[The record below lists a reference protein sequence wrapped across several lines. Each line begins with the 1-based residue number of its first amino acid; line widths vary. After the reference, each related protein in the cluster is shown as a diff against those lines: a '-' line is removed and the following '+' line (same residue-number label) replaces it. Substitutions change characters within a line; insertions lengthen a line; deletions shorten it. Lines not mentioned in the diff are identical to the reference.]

1 MRLASLGS
9 SPQQIRD
16 LYSKLLQIVCEG
28 IFGKPSAL
36 IWILLPLL
44 LLHCC
49 KCEIH
54 DHTRTAHSHS
64 EKDWDWKALRFRII
78 RSVWSLKE
86 LVANKV
92 QFSSGSPVCTIDR
105 SPNFFVSAPP
115 ILMRACTPHN
125 NLYQSA
131 KVCLDFS
138 NRISNLD
145 DNTLANNC
153 KVFSNW
159 ENSPAKR
166 PNCNQVSS
174 VFLIRPVR
182 SFCSISPFV
191 IKPFD
196 GDSPQSYARSA
207 RCPWAFMPRIKFFGQ
222 NRRTGRNSAWSIFL
236 DLCNFDLDL

>member
-44 LLHCC
+44 LLHCY

-105 SPNFFVSAPP
+105 SPNFFVSAPQ

-131 KVCLDFS
+131 KVCLDIS

-153 KVFSNW
+153 KVFSN
-159 ENSPAKR
+159 
-166 PNCNQVSS
+166 
-174 VFLIRPVR
+174 
-182 SFCSISPFV
+182 
-191 IKPFD
+191 
-196 GDSPQSYARSA
+196 
-207 RCPWAFMPRIKFFGQ
+207 
-222 NRRTGRNSAWSIFL
+222 
-236 DLCNFDLDL
+236 